1 MTVQILIGAVI
12 TAVAGIG
19 VAYNMGQSAGY
30 DKGKAEAL
38 SAESIATR
46 AANAATNA
54 SIEAIKG
61 IRIENKYITKQ
72 LDTVVKTEPVYID
85 CKHSPDAVRLL
96 NSALTGSRP

>member
-19 VAYNMGQSAGY
+19 ISYNMGYKAGETA
-30 DKGKAEAL
+30 GVASSLNAQ
-38 SAESIATR
+38 AIATQ

-54 SIEAIKG
+54 SVEAIKG

-72 LDTVVKTEPVYID
+72 LDTVVKNEPVYVD

-96 NSALTGSRP
+96 DSALAGTR